1 MKTNNKQLEKRKRLE
16 DAGCKLFM
24 EKGISNTT
32 VDEIVKLAD
41 MAKGTFYLYF
51 KDKNDL
57 LNCIVIKRSIT
68 ILEQAMESAR
78 KQNTGDFIDEII
90 LITDYII
97 EFFKQNTEMLT
108 IIEKNLTWSIIREK
122 INQEENA
129 RFKILIDAWINHPYM
144 SSYSQSQSY
153 HIMFMIIELV
163 GAMCYSS
170 IIENQPDTI
179 DNIKQDLFFV
189 IRQILRK

>member
-1 MKTNNKQLEKRKRLE
+1 MEINSKKLEKKNRLE
-16 DAGCKLFM
+16 NAGCKLFM
-24 EKGISNTT
+24 EKGVSNTT

-41 MAKGTFYLYF
+41 IAKGTFYLYF
-51 KDKNDL
+51 KDKKDL
-57 LNCIVIKRSIT
+57 LSCIVIKRSIT
-68 ILEQAMESAR
+68 LLEQAIEYAH
-78 KQNTGDFIDEII
+78 KQNTDDFIEEII

-108 IIEKNLTWSIIREK
+108 IIEKKLSWSIIREK
-122 INQEENA
+122 INQEENS
-129 RFKILIDAWINHPYM
+129 RLQILIDRWINHPHM

-170 IIENQPDTI
+170 IIEKQPDTI
-179 DNIKQDLFFV
+179 ENIKQDLFFV
-189 IRQILRK
+189 IRRILQK